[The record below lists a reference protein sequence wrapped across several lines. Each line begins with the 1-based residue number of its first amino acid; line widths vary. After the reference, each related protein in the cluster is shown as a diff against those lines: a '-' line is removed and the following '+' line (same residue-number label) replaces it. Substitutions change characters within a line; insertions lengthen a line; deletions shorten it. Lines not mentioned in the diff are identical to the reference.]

1 MRPRHLVVPVTGNAP
16 SRAGQEVAHQI
27 SRNTGADVTLVH
39 VSTRPESSKDAA
51 GDVLDHA
58 ESTSVGQSVEPGTVL
73 LRGQSAGEEVLRYA
87 DGTEADLIIVGA
99 TVRRVAVTFL
109 GHTVEH
115 LLEHGTEATVVVVAL
130 PDAQQASGV
139 EEHVDR
145 TEA

>member
-1 MRPRHLVVPVTGNAP
+1 VTGNAP

-39 VSTRPESSKDAA
+39 VSTRPETSKDAA

-58 ESTSVGQSVEPGTVL
+58 ENTSIGQSVEPGTVL

-87 DGTEADLIIVGA
+87 SKSEADLIIVGA
-99 TVRRVAVTFL
+99 TVRRVAGRPFL

-115 LLEHGTEATVVVVAL
+115 LLEHGADATVVVVAL
-130 PDAQQASGV
+130 PDAQQAAGV